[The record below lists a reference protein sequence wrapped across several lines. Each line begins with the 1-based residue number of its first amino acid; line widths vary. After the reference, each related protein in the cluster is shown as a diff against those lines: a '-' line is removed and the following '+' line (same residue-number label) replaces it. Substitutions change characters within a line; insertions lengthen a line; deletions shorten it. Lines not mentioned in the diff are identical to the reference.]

1 MEPGVEAPPVSGPGR
16 PRDPSTEDRVYAAA
30 KQELAERGFEGFSM
44 RGVARRSGVARPSLL
59 LRWSH
64 RDALILDTLE
74 QLIEW
79 PRPRQGAGVR
89 AELDAIVAHLGR
101 VMAPEMLS
109 IQLRLIADAPR
120 HPQLYAAFQDKV
132 ITKAGKR
139 LVRLLQIA
147 VQEGELASDTDVRWA
162 ADALIGVMYMRTI
175 RAPDRQPPSSA
186 AQREIVDALWA
197 SLTAAH
203 G

>member
-1 MEPGVEAPPVSGPGR
+1 VDVHPVPGPGR
-16 PRDPSTEDRVYAAA
+16 PRDPSTENRVYAAA

-59 LRWSH
+59 LRWPN

-74 QLIEW
+74 RLIEW
-79 PRPRQGAGVR
+79 PRPRPDAGVR

-109 IQLRLIADAPR
+109 IQLRLIADAPQ
-120 HPQLYAAFQDKV
+120 HPELYGAFQDKV
-132 ITKAGKR
+132 IAKAGKR
-139 LVRLLQIA
+139 LVGLLQTA
-147 VQEGELASDTDVRWA
+147 VQEGHLPSDTDVRWA

-175 RAPDRQPPSSA
+175 RAPGRQPPSRA

-197 SLTAAH
+197 GLTAAR